1 MQKIKQFFFVN
12 KFNITILIFWLV
24 ITVFTMFHHE
34 LWRDEAQVWCIV
46 RDLNFFDI
54 FSAVRTE
61 GHPFLWYLILYPFAK
76 LGFSV
81 GIMQFFSLLLV
92 FISIAILI
100 FKSPFNN
107 FEKFIICFSSGLL
120 YFIPI
125 VARNYSLIPIS
136 LFMLALLYQDR
147 DKKPYLYSIFIIL
160 LSNTHLLML
169 GFSLII
175 SFIFSIECLKKAIK
189 MKNYKILLPLL
200 LLSFNFLSFF
210 FMFKDSQSENYIITQ
225 YSQSCSNIIKLLSDY
240 ALNYSIPL
248 FKNLEFIN
256 FILFLLIIISIIYG
270 LLKSNLKIAVI
281 FVVSFLYFIYVYAKV
296 WFGGVPYQKAYILL
310 LILVFC
316 FWIVKNQ
323 LAGKTNKILIIAF
336 NIVFIFSTILSP
348 IVILGDLNYNF
359 SGGKQ
364 IAKYIDKNLYEE
376 KTFIVVGYPYLF
388 SSISAYLSDKK
399 FYNQNI
405 KQYVSYFNFSKS
417 TKKQEQEFPVG
428 AKYYIVQENFV
439 LPKELGFV
447 QIYSSD
453 KENISSQKNREVFNI
468 YIKQ

>member
-12 KFNITILIFWLV
+12 KFNIIILIFWLV

-34 LWRDEAQVWCIV
+34 LWRDEAQAWCIV

-76 LGFSV
+76 LGFPV
-81 GIMQFFSLLLV
+81 EIMQFFSLLLV
-92 FISIAILI
+92 CISIVILV
-100 FKSPFNN
+100 FRSPFNN
-107 FEKFIICFSSGLL
+107 LEKFIICFSSGLL

-136 LFMLALLYQDR
+136 LFMLALIYQDR

-189 MKNYKILLPLL
+189 TKNYKILLPLL
-200 LLSFNFLSFF
+200 LLFFNFLSFF